1 MFSAIWSFLKNA
13 AASFWNAVKRLWR
26 AVVNFFKNVV
36 EYFRKLRLDRNKHKP
51 FIADL
56 TQLKPKIKNAP
67 EKNVGIF
74 EGVYNEETDEIEH
87 AQIIE
92 ADRLDDKTK
101 DILDNDPLVILS

>member
-13 AASFWNAVKRLWR
+13 TASFWNAVKRLWR

-67 EKNVGIF
+67 VRNVGIF